1 MGDLSLQNHQSGR
14 INAFKKTAGQRGN
27 PPKGNFVV
35 GTARSQSQEKISLE
49 NIKAK
54 ISFNYLE

>member
-14 INAFKKTAGQRGN
+14 INAFKKTTGQRGN
-27 PPKGNFVV
+27 LPKGNFVV